1 METIERLKS
10 YGFTY
15 NQTLN
20 QLIKNDI
27 DSKHIFWTIIDISE
41 STFQFILHSKSLIK
55 DIPYNST
62 LYRIPDYRS
71 RKFCVDLDTLDYD
84 RIIELSDKCFRF
96 YLNKYI
102 RKNISIG
109 DTVRHF
115 KSNPELGDHIYK
127 IIAISLDCVYENKEP
142 LITYQDINNGQK
154 SYVRKY
160 SEFMS
165 FVDFD
170 KYPDTKQDY
179 RFEVVTDDSG
189 RQEILERILG

>member
-20 QLIKNDI
+20 QLIKNDT
-27 DSKHIFWTIIDISE
+27 DCKHIFWTIIDLTE
-41 STFQFILHSKSLIK
+41 STFQFILYSHEPFENFVYGSA
-55 DIPYNST
+55 

-71 RKFCVDLDTLDYD
+71 RKLYIDVENLDHNK
-84 RIIELSDKCFRF
+84 IVELSDKCFRE
-96 YLNKYI
+96 YLSKYI
-102 RKNISIG
+102 RKNIKVG
-109 DTVRHF
+109 DVVRHF
-115 KSNPELGDHIYK
+115 KSNPKIGGHIYK
-127 IIAISLDCVYENKEP
+127 IIAISLDCVYESKEP
-142 LITYQDINNGQK
+142 LVTYQDINNDEN

-170 KYPDTKQDY
+170 KYPEARQDY
-179 RFEVVTDDSG
+179 RFEIIEQG
-189 RQEILERILG
+189 EKK

>member
-1 METIERLKS
+1 MEIIELLKS

-27 DSKHIFWTIIDISE
+27 DPKYIFWTIIDISE
-41 STFQFILHSKSLIK
+41 STFQFILNSKSWMK
-55 DIPYNST
+55 DISYNST
-62 LYRIPDYRS
+62 LYKIPEYRS
-71 RKFCVDLDTLDYD
+71 KKFCVDLDTLDYD

-102 RKNISIG
+102 RKNIKVG
-109 DTVRHF
+109 DVVRHF
-115 KSNPELGDHIYK
+115 KSNPEIGDHIYR
-127 IIAISLDCVYENKEP
+127 IIAISLDCVYESKES
-142 LITYQDINNGQK
+142 LVTYQDINNDEN

-170 KYPDTKQDY
+170 KYPNTKQDY
-179 RFEVVTDDSG
+179 RFEVITDDSG
-189 RQEILERILG
+189 R